1 LTIKRRPDSVDV
13 SLVQETIEMVGEE
26 SVPRVVKANVRITLY
41 IVAIYLAAFTVA
53 LGLASSN
60 RSGRGFFAPAWG
72 VLALAALFA
81 ISEFLVVHFQVGR
94 SAHTVSVVEATLVI
108 SIFHSSSLVALL
120 SQLLGCGL
128 VLVLHR
134 KQRSSKLLFNL
145 GMFALENQLAVAV
158 FRAVGAK
165 VGAKGMPSLSS
176 WIAAYAAAGAFT
188 LTGTVLVFGVIYL
201 AEDEL
206 STRDLV
212 NTIKISLL
220 NSGVMVSVGLSAS
233 ALLAVSPATA
243 VLLAIPIAGAFAT
256 NRTFLR
262 ERRRGEELEFL
273 RQSSARLLGD
283 DAAERTLWSV
293 LEAARAEFRVER
305 VDYEYRDA
313 DAQGWKRVSFR
324 RGEAPVVVVFGGSEL
339 SEICPV
345 SSTIVDVGSE
355 VPDSLTREIAA
366 REFGSTA
373 IVVPVRVRDAI
384 EGVLLIGQ
392 PSTDI
397 ATFGPDDLRLAD
409 MLASQLSSAVE
420 NGRLEQSV
428 AELRSLESK
437 LVFELQHDGLTGLLN
452 RGAFA
457 RRVRETIS
465 RVSGDRT
472 NAVVFLDLDD
482 FKPINDTYGHAAG
495 DRLLKVIGERL
506 LASIRPHDLAARFGG
521 DEFAVFLSPISNRE
535 EAAVAANRLL
545 LAISQPIELVDG
557 EYVTPGASI
566 GVAIASKD
574 DTLES
579 ILERADAAM
588 FQAKN
593 QGKGHVEVLDP
604 AMNQAIRRAYALEL
618 SLSEAV
624 DRNELELAFQSVHR
638 LDDRSVVAYECLV
651 RWNHPEHGILSPDE
665 FMPSGLRADA
675 QRGVRRFVSEEA
687 GRALGRLTAAGYGG
701 PLSVNLGAGQ
711 ALDDTLLDDLTALFR
726 ATTVGSDRLLIE
738 IAEMAFQRSPET
750 MVRRTEDLRVAGA
763 SIVLDDLSL
772 DRLTF
777 GLVEKLKP
785 AQVKLSRTLVSE
797 LSQRPGAK
805 SFVRAIVELGRSVGY
820 EVVAKGVEDAATAEQ
835 ASELGC
841 AFGQGYLFARP
852 ASLDAILPLLA
863 PEGGTVAIL
872 QRGRDSLAVLE
883 VAGE

>member
-1 LTIKRRPDSVDV
+1 MEETHELADAQPTRPVAKSTRRISVYTAGV
-13 SLVQETIEMVGEE
+13 
-26 SVPRVVKANVRITLY
+26 
-41 IVAIYLAAFTVA
+41 YLAALSVA
-53 LGLASSN
+53 LSLASSN
-60 RSGRGFFAPAWG
+60 TAARGFFAPAWG
-72 VLALAALFA
+72 VLGLAALFA

-108 SIFHSSSLVALL
+108 SFFHSSSVVALL

-128 VLVLHR
+128 VLVFHR

-145 GMFALENQLAVAV
+145 GMFALENQLAFAV
-158 FRAVGAK
+158 FRALGAK
-165 VGAKGMPSLSS
+165 VGADGAPSLAS
-176 WIAAYAAAGAFT
+176 WAAAYAAAGAFT

-212 NTIKISLL
+212 NTIKISLIT
-220 NSGVMVSVGLSAS
+220 SGVMVSVGLSAS
-233 ALLAVSPATA
+233 ALLAASPATA

-262 ERRRGEELEFL
+262 ERRRSEELEFL
-273 RQSSARLLGD
+273 RLSSARLLGD

-305 VDYEYRDA
+305 LDYEYRDA
-313 DAQGWKRVSFR
+313 DGQAWKRACFR
-324 RGEAPVVVVFGGSEL
+324 RGEPPALVPLGGSTVADL
-339 SEICPV
+339 CPT
-345 SSTIVDVGSE
+345 SATLVDLGSE
-355 VPDSLTREIAA
+355 YPDPLVREIAG
-366 REFGSTA
+366 RDFRSTA
-373 IVVPVRVRDAI
+373 IIVPVRVRDAI

-397 ATFGPDDLRLAD
+397 ASFGPDDLRLAD

-428 AELRSLESK
+428 AELRQLESK

-452 RGAFA
+452 RAAFA
-457 RRVRETIS
+457 RRVRETIA
-465 RVSGDRT
+465 RVSGDRS

-482 FKPINDTYGHAAG
+482 FKPINDTYGHAVG

-521 DEFAVFLSPISNRE
+521 DEFAVFLSPISSRE
-535 EAAVAANRLL
+535 EAADAAHRLL
-545 LAISQPIELVDG
+545 AAIGEPVQLGQG

-566 GVAIASKD
+566 GVAIVSVD

-579 ILERADAAM
+579 ILERADTAM

-593 QGKGHVEVLDP
+593 RGKGHVEVLDP
-604 AMNQAIRRAYALEL
+604 TMNEAIRRAYALEL
-618 SLSEAV
+618 DLSGAAG
-624 DRNELELAFQSVHR
+624 RNELELAFQSVHR

-651 RWNHPEHGILSPDE
+651 RWNHPEHGLLGPDA

-687 GRALGRLTAAGYGG
+687 GRALERLASAGYDG

-711 ALDDTLLDDLTALFR
+711 ALDDTLLDDLIALFD
-726 ATTVGSDRLLIE
+726 ATTVGTDRLLIE
-738 IAEMAFQRSPET
+738 IAETAFQRSAET
-750 MVRRTEDLRVAGA
+750 MLRRTEDLRAAGA

-772 DRLTF
+772 DKLTF
-777 GLVEKLKP
+777 GLVEKLNP

-797 LSQRPGAK
+797 LHQRPGAK
-805 SFVRAIVELGRSVGY
+805 AFVRAVTELGRAMDY
-820 EVVAKGVEDAATAEQ
+820 EVVAKGVEDIATADQ
-835 ASELGC
+835 ARELGC

-852 ASLDAILPLLA
+852 VPLDAILPLVATLA
-863 PEGGTVAIL
+863 P
-872 QRGRDSLAVLE
+872 
-883 VAGE
+883 